1 MRNRLVMSVRSM
13 AGRPVH
19 VERKT
24 DRKSFR
30 WQITRRWSNLR
41 RWAGGPAPAVSRYV
55 HGKVMKCMVVVRH

>member
-1 MRNRLVMSVRSM
+1 M